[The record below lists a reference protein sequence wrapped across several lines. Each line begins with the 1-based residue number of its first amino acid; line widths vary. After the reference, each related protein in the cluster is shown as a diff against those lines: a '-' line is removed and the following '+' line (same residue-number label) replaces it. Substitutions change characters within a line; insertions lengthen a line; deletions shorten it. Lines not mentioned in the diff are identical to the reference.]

1 MGYFQEAY
9 EYKKLNKDLNS
20 TYLETLF
27 QLVDLIMKLVGP
39 SLMYKL
45 TGGSG
50 DIEDIEVWEADYSDD
65 DNDIYFKEKEF
76 LEYLQQI
83 EEDSLFKVGLIQTE
97 DETLEIAIKESQTR
111 LEEQQH
117 KIDLQN
123 STIVEQRRKLNDFKK
138 KISTRTL

>member
-20 TYLETLF
+20 PYLETLF

-111 LEEQQH
+111 LEEQ
-117 KIDLQN
+117 
-123 STIVEQRRKLNDFKK
+123 
-138 KISTRTL
+138 

>member
-39 SLMYKL
+39 SLIYKL